1 MSLENE
7 LMEKINEIAVKYK
20 IHEEKYLKNIDSY
33 RNLLIK
39 TRVEIRIFEN
49 TNLLEIGSLVIAV
62 IALIIAAV
70 LFNNEFFGSVVFA
83 EETNGEFV
91 KQPYDNELKYLSF
104 GMLGLVLCA
113 IFYLINILLTHIKRL
128 KKYSQYLLLEEYLVM
143 YLNIKNQKPNK
154 ESSKVM
160 N

>member
-20 IHEEKYLKNIDSY
+20 LHEEKYLKNIDYY

-39 TRVEIRIFEN
+39 TRLEIRIFEN
-49 TNLLEIGSLVIAV
+49 TNLLEIGSVVIAV
-62 IALIIAAV
+62 IALVIAAV
-70 LFNNEFFGSVVFA
+70 LFNNEFGGSVVFV
-83 EETNGEFV
+83 EETNGKFV
-91 KQPYDNELKYLSF
+91 KQSYGNILKLLSYS
-104 GMLGLVLCA
+104 MLGLVLGA
-113 IFYLINILLTHIKRL
+113 IFYLIYILLAHLKRV
-128 KKYSQYLLLEEYLVM
+128 KKYSQYLLLEECLVM